1 MGSKMNSSKGHD
13 AACRAFLSVRRFGS
27 LDGLRC
33 LSIVAVIWHHS
44 GIHLASP
51 IFQRGQLGVHLFFAI
66 SGFLITSLMIRERT
80 CHGQIALGKFFIRR
94 SLRIFPLYY
103 AALLA
108 YVLLVSVMERGTAEG
123 RAFFAN
129 LPAYAT
135 YTSNWFVERS
145 GDERV
150 IFFFAWSLAV
160 EEQFYLTWP
169 WVERFATKSVKIGG
183 LLALLVV
190 VFANHLGWL
199 RPLIPSESLAHR
211 ILWQIA
217 PTILFGVIAAHCIH
231 SRFGFVA
238 LNTVLGRSWS
248 APAAMLAVIGA
259 AAVERQGQAWEYV
272 VYLSLVALVIAC
284 TIREDNGLARI
295 LRFRPFV
302 RMGTVSYG
310 IYLMHM
316 LGLNASARVATSVGV
331 TNQWVIWI
339 MGILF
344 TYVAAE
350 LSFCT
355 FERFFQ
361 NWKGK
366 HARP

>member
-1 MGSKMNSSKGHD
+1 MGLKMVSSQTH
-13 AACRAFLSVRRFGS
+13 AAAYRSFLSISRFGS

-33 LSIVAVIWHHS
+33 LSIVAVIWLHS
-44 GIHLASP
+44 GIQLVSP

-80 CHGQIALGKFFIRR
+80 RHGQIALGKFYMRR

-108 YVLLVSVMERGTAEG
+108 YVLLVAVIERGTSEG
-123 RAFFAN
+123 RAFFVN
-129 LPAYAT
+129 LPAFAT
-135 YTSNWFVERS
+135 YTSNWFVAS
-145 GDERV
+145 PGHERV

-169 WVERFATKSVKIGG
+169 WVERFASKSVKTVV

-199 RPLIPSESLAHR
+199 RTLIPQDSLGHT
-211 ILWQIA
+211 ILWQLA
-217 PTILFGVIAAHCIH
+217 PTILFGVVAAHCMH
-231 SRFGFVA
+231 SRLWFA
-238 LNTVLGRSWS
+238 LLNTVLGRSWS
-248 APAAMLAVIGA
+248 SPAALLVVLGV
-259 AAVERQGQAWEYV
+259 AAVERQGMAWEYV

-284 TIREDNGLARI
+284 TIREDNGLARM
-295 LRFRPFV
+295 LRFKPLV

-316 LGLNASARVATSVGV
+316 VGLNAARLAAANTMPYTIDLPPELPSETVIV
-331 TNQWVIWI
+331 TPGDSCGN
-339 MGILF
+339 
-344 TYVAAE
+344 
-350 LSFCT
+350 
-355 FERFFQ
+355 
-361 NWKGK
+361 
-366 HARP
+366 